1 MATSRDRLRVRIRP
15 PRHADEA
22 EFLERVR
29 ASRSLHGTWS
39 SLPDTPGR
47 FAELLIGATAPAE
60 AVYLI
65 VRAEDGAIAG
75 IARLS
80 QIFLGNFRSAYLG
93 YSAFVPYD
101 GHGYM
106 TEGLRLVL
114 RDAFGTRGLHRV
126 EANVQP
132 DNARSIAL
140 VERLGFRRE
149 GFSPRYLKI
158 AGRWRDHVRYAM
170 LAEDFPATLSSTRR
184 SPMPPPPT
192 GRTPPRRGRGP
203 GARVGPRPR
212 R

>member
-1 MATSRDRLRVRIRP
+1 VPTSRDRRRVRIRP
-15 PRHADEA
+15 PRRDDEQ

-29 ASRSLHGTWS
+29 ASRRLHGTWS
-39 SLPDTPGR
+39 SLPATPER
-47 FAELLIGATAPAE
+47 FAELLAGATSHAE

-93 YSAFVPYD
+93 YSAFFPYD
-101 GHGYM
+101 GKGYM

-114 RDAFGTRGLHRV
+114 REAFGPIGLHRV

-132 DNARSIAL
+132 DNERSIAL

-149 GFSPRYLKI
+149 GFSPRYLKL

-170 LAEDFPATLSSTRR
+170 LAEDFPATLSPTRR
-184 SPMPPPPT
+184 SPPRPT
-192 GRTPPRRGRGP
+192 PTDRTPPRRDRGRDAP
-203 GARVGPRPR
+203 GGPRPR